1 MVQVSRIIVKYHRV
15 SIRQELE
22 VAKTSCAREKERAEQ
37 AENLLGDREFE
48 QKELSKVQAH
58 VSQLE
63 ELCQLKDEETW
74 QCRNDFDAL
83 KKELKVVWST
93 KATLMESKRH

>member
-1 MVQVSRIIVKYHRV
+1 MVQASRIIVKYHRA

-22 VAKTSCAREKERAEQ
+22 AAKTTCAREKERAEQ

-58 VSQLE
+58 ASQLE
-63 ELCQLKDEETW
+63 ELLW
-74 QCRNDFDAL
+74 RNKLINAL